1 MSVKPIALVLLFV
14 FAHET
19 PGWAQ
24 VNASPLV
31 SGADASNLLGSGGVD
46 GTLRLTLEEAIA
58 RGTKESHRL
67 KELTAR
73 EDSAVAAASGQRAAN
88 RPQVSL
94 LGGYQRIS
102 HIDEYAIVLPTGQ
115 RQVLFPDIPDKWRG
129 RIDLQWPIYSS
140 GRVNALV
147 RAAEA
152 ERDATA
158 FERDAAVA
166 DLRLEV
172 TRAYWALLTA
182 RETVGVVRISLDRL
196 GEQRDV
202 ARAQQS
208 AGFVPPSDVLRVEA
222 QRSRQRVLLIE
233 AENAAAV
240 VEADLRRLIGLD
252 ASIGIEIADRLD
264 VLPQEVP
271 EAEGLL
277 VEAQDKRPERRAI
290 EVRIAGQ
297 GARVSAADALRRPV
311 LSIAGGYDVA
321 RPNPRVLPP
330 RARTDDSWDVSLN
343 ASWLLWDGGRARAA
357 QQEASASERAARE
370 RLAEFDSI
378 LSLEILQ
385 RRLDLSSALAAVAAA
400 GDEVGSAAEARRVID
415 ERYRAGVATSVE
427 LLNAQVA
434 LLEAEL
440 NRTRTL
446 ANVRL
451 AQARLD
457 RVVGR

>member
-1 MSVKPIALVLLFV
+1 
-14 FAHET
+14 
-19 PGWAQ
+19 
-24 VNASPLV
+24 
-31 SGADASNLLGSGGVD
+31 
-46 GTLRLTLEEAIA
+46 
-58 RGTKESHRL
+58 
-67 KELTAR
+67 
-73 EDSAVAAASGQRAAN
+73 
-88 RPQVSL
+88 
-94 LGGYQRIS
+94 
-102 HIDEYAIVLPTGQ
+102 
-115 RQVLFPDIPDKWRG
+115 
-129 RIDLQWPIYSS
+129 
-140 GRVNALV
+140 
-147 RAAEA
+147 
-152 ERDATA
+152 
-158 FERDAAVA
+158 VA

-182 RETVGVVRISLDRL
+182 RETVRVVRISLDRL

-240 VEADLRRLIGLD
+240 VEADLRRLIGLET
-252 ASIGIEIADRLD
+252 SIGIEIADRLD

-290 EVRIAGQ
+290 EARIAGQ
-297 GARVSAADALRRPV
+297 GARASAADALRRPV

-330 RARTDDSWDVSLN
+330 RARTDDSWDVSVN

-357 QQEASASERAARE
+357 QQEASASQRAARE

-378 LSLEILQ
+378 LSLEVLQ